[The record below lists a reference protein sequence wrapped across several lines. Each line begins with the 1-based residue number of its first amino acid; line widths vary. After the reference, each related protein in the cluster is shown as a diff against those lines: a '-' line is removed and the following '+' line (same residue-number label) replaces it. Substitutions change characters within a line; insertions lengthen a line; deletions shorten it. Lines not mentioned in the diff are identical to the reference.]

1 MFDEIYTY
9 DLKRLYEDYA
19 TGNREAGMKINGIL
33 TFKADYGDFVSAEDL
48 FKAHEMLRKCEN
60 ALELAIMRPSF
71 RELCKDSIKKAY
83 ARIEALWRDY
93 AYYGR
98 V

>member
-9 DLKRLYEDYA
+9 DLKCLYEAYA
-19 TGNREAGMKINGIL
+19 TGDREAGMKINGIL

-48 FKAHEMLRKCEN
+48 FKAHEMMRKCEN